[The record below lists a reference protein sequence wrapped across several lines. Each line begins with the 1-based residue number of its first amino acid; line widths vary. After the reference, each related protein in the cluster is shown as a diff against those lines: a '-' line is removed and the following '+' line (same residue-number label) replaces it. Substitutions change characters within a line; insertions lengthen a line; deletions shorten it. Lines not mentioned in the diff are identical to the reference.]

1 MWDNINKTV
10 EEEMDKPEPDETNKE
25 VKESDFKP
33 KLENESG
40 RIVIGAAL
48 DEIAE
53 ELEKGRDSVRQLAN
67 LMKSSEIAET
77 LSKTLDM
84 KMVAR
89 SLVQDNVCGSEKV
102 MAGGW
107 INICM
112 SKIAAQ
118 SETTKFRS
126 VNSLLKMIL
135 FKLVPYDMCFPMPTR
150 IEDSEKQSA
159 PTSNPPLQV
168 ESATTSEAK
177 FQKYK
182 TELADEPTGGKR
194 SKLSVGQYVVK
205 SSKNPDGSR
214 YWMCPYRCSRWFGSS
229 RKCGAHLNEHLD
241 RIYECERCKFQTY
254 SLDSYDHHKCF
265 SGPKTHGPER
275 RRPTKY
281 KRKSSGDEPGRSP
294 EKLKGGEKSGSG
306 AEKWERESGDKP
318 GRSGEKR
325 KHGEKSGSGAE
336 KRERESGDKP
346 GRSGQKR
353 KHGEK
358 SGSGAEKPERESGES
373 AEERRSHERGNRK
386 ASAALGR
393 REEPDNDIIV
403 IE

>member
-1 MWDNINKTV
+1 
-10 EEEMDKPEPDETNKE
+10 MDKPEPDETNEE
-25 VKESDFKP
+25 VKQGDFKP

-67 LMKSSEIAET
+67 LIKSGENAET
-77 LSKTLDM
+77 LTKTLEM

-102 MAGGW
+102 MAGEW

-118 SETTKFRS
+118 SETTEFRS

-159 PTSNPPLQV
+159 PSTSNPPLQV

-177 FQKYK
+177 FQKYE
-182 TELADEPTGGKR
+182 TELADEPTGGKH

-214 YWMCPYRCSRWFGSS
+214 YWMCPYGCGQRFGSS
-229 RKCGAHLNEHLD
+229 RKYGAHLNEHLD

-294 EKLKGGEKSGSG
+294 EKRKGGDKSGSG
-306 AEKWERESGDKP
+306 AEKRERESGDKL

-336 KRERESGDKP
+336 KREKESGDKL
-346 GRSGQKR
+346 GRSGEKR

-358 SGSGAEKPERESGES
+358 SGSGAEKQERESGD
-373 AEERRSHERGNRK
+373 K
-386 ASAALGR
+386 LGR
-393 REEPDNDIIV
+393 SGEKRKHGEKVGQWCGETGKGEWRECRGA
-403 IE
+403 

>member
-1 MWDNINKTV
+1 
-10 EEEMDKPEPDETNKE
+10 MDKPEPDETNKE
-25 VKESDFKP
+25 VKENDFKP

-53 ELEKGRDSVRQLAN
+53 ELEKGWDSVRQLAN
-67 LMKSSEIAET
+67 LMKSGENAET

-102 MAGGW
+102 MAGEW

-118 SETTKFRS
+118 SETTEFGS

-159 PTSNPPLQV
+159 SSTSNPPLQV

-177 FQKYK
+177 FQKYE
-182 TELADEPTGGKR
+182 TELVDEPTGGKR

-214 YWMCPYRCSRWFGSS
+214 YWMCPYGCGQRFGSS

-241 RIYECERCKFQTY
+241 HIYECERCKFQTY

-294 EKLKGGEKSGSG
+294 EKRKGGDKSGSGAEKRERESGDKPGRSGEKRKHGEKSGSG

-325 KHGEKSGSGAE
+325 KHGG
-336 KRERESGDKP
+336 
-346 GRSGQKR
+346 
-353 KHGEK
+353 K

-373 AEERRSHERGNRK
+373 AEERRSHKRGNRK

-393 REEPDNDIIV
+393 REEPDDDIIV

>member
-1 MWDNINKTV
+1 
-10 EEEMDKPEPDETNKE
+10 MDKPEPDETNKE

-48 DEIAE
+48 DEIAA

-67 LMKSSEIAET
+67 LMKSSENAET

-102 MAGGW
+102 MAGEW

-118 SETTKFRS
+118 SETTEFRS

-177 FQKYK
+177 FQNYE
-182 TELADEPTGGKR
+182 TEWADEPMG
-194 SKLSVGQYVVK
+194 VNAV
-205 SSKNPDGSR
+205 N
-214 YWMCPYRCSRWFGSS
+214 
-229 RKCGAHLNEHLD
+229 
-241 RIYECERCKFQTY
+241 
-254 SLDSYDHHKCF
+254 
-265 SGPKTHGPER
+265 
-275 RRPTKY
+275 
-281 KRKSSGDEPGRSP
+281 
-294 EKLKGGEKSGSG
+294 
-306 AEKWERESGDKP
+306 
-318 GRSGEKR
+318 
-325 KHGEKSGSGAE
+325 
-336 KRERESGDKP
+336 
-346 GRSGQKR
+346 
-353 KHGEK
+353 
-358 SGSGAEKPERESGES
+358 
-373 AEERRSHERGNRK
+373 
-386 ASAALGR
+386 
-393 REEPDNDIIV
+393 
-403 IE
+403 